1 MTPRSKL
8 PSPSLMLRRRQA
20 LAAPLAALLTGTLG
34 SSLLTACGGGGGDD
48 AGATGAQSFTTGP
61 ISGLGSIIVGG
72 VRFEDNSARVE
83 DDDGGSFARSA
94 LKLGMMVEVLSSSI
108 DDSAG
113 RGVAAL
119 IRFGSEIKGPV
130 ASVDATAQT
139 FRMLDQTVVVRPE
152 TVFDATLPG
161 GFAAIAVGQILEV
174 HALFDSA
181 TGQYVATRIELEDS
195 TSNYRLRG
203 VLSQLDTTAR
213 TFRIGD
219 AVINYAGVPAGDLP
233 TLTDG
238 MRIRVRLQT
247 TQVNGQWVALTVR
260 SGVRRVDDLPDAR
273 LRGYVTAF
281 TSATQFEV
289 NGIPVDASGA
299 RMDPPTATVAL
310 GTLVE
315 VRGSASSGTI
325 VATRVKV
332 IDRLS
337 DEWRRVELHG
347 SVSELDTTA
356 QTFLLRDVRV
366 NYSRVVEWRD
376 GVLADLANGREVE
389 VKGLWS
395 DDRSVLMAAVIEF
408 E

>member
-1 MTPRSKL
+1 MTPTSK
-8 PSPSLMLRRRQA
+8 PSSLSLMLRRRQA

-34 SSLLTACGGGGGDD
+34 SSLLTACGGGGDD
-48 AGATGAQSFTTGP
+48 ASATGAQSYTTGP

-72 VRFEDNSARVE
+72 VRFEDNGARVE

-94 LKLGMMVEVLSSSI
+94 LKLGMMVEVLSSRI

-174 HALFDSA
+174 HALLDSA
-181 TGQYVATRIELEDS
+181 TGQYIATRIELEDS

-203 VLSQLDTTAR
+203 LLSQLDTTAR
-213 TFRIGD
+213 TFHIGD

-233 TLTDG
+233 SLTDG
-238 MRIRVRLQT
+238 MRVRVRLQT
-247 TQVNGQWVALTVR
+247 TQVNGQWIATTVR
-260 SGVRRVDDLPDAR
+260 TGVRRVDDLPDAR

-299 RMDPPTATVAL
+299 RMDPPSATVAL
-310 GTLVE
+310 GTLVD

-347 SVSELDTTA
+347 AVSELDTTA

-366 NYSRVVEWRD
+366 NYSNVVEWRD
-376 GVLADLANGREVE
+376 GVRADLANGRSVE

>member
-1 MTPRSKL
+1 MSTRSNDR
-8 PSPSLMLRRRQA
+8 PSPLMLRRRQA
-20 LAAPLAALLTGTLG
+20 LATPLAALLTGTLG
-34 SSLLTACGGGGGDD
+34 STLLSACGGGGGDD
-48 AGATGAQSFTTGP
+48 AAAEGAQGYMTGP

-72 VRFEDNSARVE
+72 VRFEDNGARVE
-83 DDDGGSFARSA
+83 DDDGGSHARSA

-108 DDSAG
+108 DDSVG

-130 ASVDATAQT
+130 ASVDAAAQT

-152 TVFDATLPG
+152 TVFDASLAG
-161 GFAAIAVGQILEV
+161 GFGAIAVGQILEV

-181 TGQYVATRIELEDS
+181 TGRYIATRIEREDS

-203 VLSQLDTTAR
+203 LLSQLDTAAR

-247 TQVNGQWVALTVR
+247 TQVNGQWVAITVR

-273 LRGYVTAF
+273 LRGYITAF
-281 TSATQFEV
+281 TSAAQFEV
-289 NGIPVDASGA
+289 NGIAVSAGGA
-299 RMDPPTATVAL
+299 RIDPPNATLAL

-315 VRGSASSGTI
+315 VRGSASNGTI
-325 VATRVKV
+325 VASRVKV

-347 SVSELDTTA
+347 TVSELDTTA
-356 QTFLLRDVRV
+356 QTFLLREVRV
-366 NYSRVVEWRD
+366 NYSRVLEWRD
-376 GVLADLANGREVE
+376 GGPANLANGREVE